1 MHVFEVVMGF
11 GYLLVI
17 WWVLSNIA
25 DDKEENAQREA
36 SGKVDKES

>member
-11 GYLLVI
+11 GYLFVV

-25 DDKEENAQREA
+25 DDEKGKAPRDLA
-36 SGKVDKES
+36 KVDKES

>member
-11 GYLLVI
+11 GYLFVV

-25 DDKEENAQREA
+25 DDEEGKAPRGLA
-36 SGKVDKES
+36 KVDKES

>member
-11 GYLLVI
+11 GYLFVV

-25 DDKEENAQREA
+25 DGEEGKAPRDLA
-36 SGKVDKES
+36 KVDKES

>member
-1 MHVFEVVMGF
+1 MHVFEVGMGF

-25 DDKEENAQREA
+25 DDKEGKAQREA
-36 SGKVDKES
+36 SRKVDKES